1 VGEATE
7 LDPQENRFMPMTSRA
22 FVRACVQSTAAT
34 LLVAGAAAASAA
46 NLGFLND
53 TPISYMKQ
61 RDLQAL
67 NSAASKALDTQ
78 KDGESVEWNNQGTG
92 NPVPIRGTITP
103 QDSVKQGDRTCRKVT
118 LVAIAKGQTQ
128 TWTPTACKA
137 SGGKWKLLKQ

>member
-1 VGEATE
+1 
-7 LDPQENRFMPMTSRA
+7 MPMTSRA
-22 FVRACVQSTAAT
+22 FVRACVQSIAAA

-78 KDGESVEWNNQGTG
+78 KDGESVDWNNQGTG

-128 TWTPTACKA
+128 TWTPTACKE
-137 SGGKWKLLKQ
+137 SSGKWKLLKQ